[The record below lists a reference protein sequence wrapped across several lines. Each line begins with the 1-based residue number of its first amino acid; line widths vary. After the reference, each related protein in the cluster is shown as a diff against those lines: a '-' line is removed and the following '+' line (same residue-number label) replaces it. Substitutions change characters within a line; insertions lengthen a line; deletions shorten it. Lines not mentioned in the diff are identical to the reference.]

1 MPEVVPVQVTVIT
14 PTIRVEPARLDF
26 GSVARR
32 GAAVV
37 KTLTVTNA
45 GPASADCKVLG
56 VPEWLIAQPA
66 TFRLPPGAQETVRIE
81 LRPHKVPGRG
91 QEIVLT
97 VTVDKGQPQQ
107 VAASARIK
115 DAGLWG

>member
-1 MPEVVPVQVTVIT
+1 M
-14 PTIRVEPARLDF
+14 
-26 GSVARR
+26 
-32 GAAVV
+32 
-37 KTLTVTNA
+37 TNA
-45 GPASADCKVLG
+45 GPAIADCKVLG
-56 VPEWLIAQPA
+56 MPEWLIAQPA
-66 TFRLPPGAQETVRIE
+66 AFRLPPGAQETVRLE

-97 VTVDKGQPQQ
+97 VAVDKGQSQQ